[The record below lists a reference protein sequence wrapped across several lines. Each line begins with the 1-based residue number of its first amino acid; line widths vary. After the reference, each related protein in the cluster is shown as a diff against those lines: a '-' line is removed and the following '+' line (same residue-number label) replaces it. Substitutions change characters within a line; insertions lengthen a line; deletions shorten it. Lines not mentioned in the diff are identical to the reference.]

1 MSASNSTDT
10 PTPEDILK
18 DASRRMDMAIEF
30 LKRELQSVRTGRAN
44 PAIVENL
51 TAEYYGVPT
60 PLNQMATIS
69 APDAQLIT
77 IQPYDRTALQAIEKA
92 IQQSPTGLNPSNDGA
107 IIRVPIPPL
116 SQERRQEL
124 VKSLGRKVEDGKV
137 AVRNVRR
144 DAQDK
149 LRSLERNKDIS
160 QDENKR
166 AQGQLQNA
174 TNDHVEEID
183 LFWKSKIDEMMT
195 V

>member
-1 MSASNSTDT
+1 MSTSNSTDT
-10 PTPEDILK
+10 PTPEDVLK
-18 DASRRMDMAIEF
+18 DASRRMDMAIQF
-30 LKRELQSVRTGRAN
+30 LKRELQSVRTGRAS

-51 TAEYYGVPT
+51 TADYYGVPT

-77 IQPYDRTALQAIEKA
+77 IQPYDRTALRAIERA

-116 SQERRQEL
+116 SQERREEL

-149 LRSLERNKDIS
+149 LRSLERSKDIS

-174 TNDHVEEID
+174 TNNHVEEID
-183 LFWKSKIDEMMT
+183 RFWKSKIDEMMT

>member
-1 MSASNSTDT
+1 MSASNMNDS
-10 PTPEDILK
+10 PTPEEVLK

-30 LKRELQSVRTGRAN
+30 LKRDLQSVRTGRAS
-44 PAIVENL
+44 PSLVENL
-51 TAEYYGVPT
+51 TADYYGVPT

-92 IQQSPTGLNPSNDGA
+92 IQQSPSGLNPANDGV

-149 LRSLERNKDIS
+149 LRTLERNKDIS

-174 TNDHVEEID
+174 TNSHVEEID
-183 LFWKSKIDEMMT
+183 RFWKSKTDEILT

>member
-1 MSASNSTDT
+1 MSASNVIDT
-10 PTPEDILK
+10 PTPEEVLK

-30 LKRELQSVRTGRAN
+30 LKRDLQAVRTGRAS
-44 PAIVENL
+44 PALVESL
-51 TAEYYGVPT
+51 TADYYGVPT

-77 IQPYDRTALQAIEKA
+77 IQPWDRTALKAIERA

-149 LRSLERNKDIS
+149 LRTLERNKEIS

-166 AQGQLQNA
+166 AQGQLQNT
-174 TNDHVEEID
+174 TNDHVGEID
-183 LFWKSKIDEMMT
+183 RFWKSKTDEIMT

>member
-18 DASRRMDMAIEF
+18 DASRRMDMAIKF

-107 IIRVPIPPL
+107 IIRVPIPSL

-166 AQGQLQNA
+166 AQGQLQNT

>member
-1 MSASNSTDT
+1 MSASNITDS
-10 PTPEDILK
+10 PTPEEVLK

-30 LKRELQSVRTGRAN
+30 LKRDLQTVRTGRAS
-44 PAIVENL
+44 PGLVESL
-51 TAEYYGVPT
+51 TADYYGVPT

-77 IQPYDRTALQAIEKA
+77 IQPYDRTALRAIERA

-116 SQERRQEL
+116 TQERRQEL

-149 LRSLERNKDIS
+149 LRSLERNKEIS
-160 QDENKR
+160 KDENQR
-166 AQGQLQNA
+166 AQGQLQK
-174 TNDHVEEID
+174 TTDSHVSDID
-183 LFWKSKIDEMMT
+183 RFWKSKTDEMMT

>member
-1 MSASNSTDT
+1 MSASNITDS
-10 PTPEDILK
+10 PTPEEILK

-30 LKRELQSVRTGRAN
+30 LKRDLQSVRTGRAS
-44 PAIVENL
+44 PALVENL
-51 TAEYYGVPT
+51 PADYYGVPT
-60 PLNQMATIS
+60 PLAQMATIS

-77 IQPYDRTALQAIEKA
+77 IQPYDRTALRAIERA
-92 IQQSPTGLNPSNDGA
+92 IQQSPTGLNPSNDGV

-124 VKSLGRKVEDGKV
+124 VKSLGQKVEDGKV

-149 LRSLERNKDIS
+149 LRSLERNKEIS
-160 QDENKR
+160 KDENQR
-166 AQGQLQNA
+166 AQGQLQKT
-174 TNDHVEEID
+174 TNSHVEEID
-183 LFWKSKIDEMMT
+183 RFWKSKTDEMMT

>member
-1 MSASNSTDT
+1 MSASNITDS
-10 PTPEDILK
+10 PTPEEILK

-30 LKRELQSVRTGRAN
+30 LRRDLQSVRTGRAS

-51 TAEYYGVPT
+51 AADYYGVPT
-60 PLNQMATIS
+60 PLGQMATIS
-69 APDAQLIT
+69 APDAQLLT
-77 IQPYDRTALQAIEKA
+77 IQPYDRTALRAIERA
-92 IQQSPTGLNPSNDGA
+92 IQQSPTGLNPSNDGV

-124 VKSLGRKVEDGKV
+124 VKSLGQKVEDGKV

-149 LRSLERNKDIS
+149 LRSLERNKEIS
-160 QDENKR
+160 KDENQR
-166 AQGQLQNA
+166 AQGQLQKT
-174 TNDHVEEID
+174 TNSHVGEID
-183 LFWKSKIDEMMT
+183 RFWKSKTDEMMT

>member
-1 MSASNSTDT
+1 MSASNITDS
-10 PTPEDILK
+10 PTPEEVLK

-30 LKRELQSVRTGRAN
+30 LKRDLQTVRTGRAS
-44 PAIVENL
+44 PGLVESL
-51 TAEYYGVPT
+51 TADYYGVPT

-77 IQPYDRTALQAIEKA
+77 IQPYDRTALRAIERA

-149 LRSLERNKDIS
+149 LRSLERNKEIS
-160 QDENKR
+160 KDENQR
-166 AQGQLQNA
+166 AQGQLQK
-174 TNDHVEEID
+174 TTDSHVADID
-183 LFWKSKIDEMMT
+183 RFWKSKTDEMMT

>member
-1 MSASNSTDT
+1 MSASNITDS
-10 PTPEDILK
+10 PTPEEILK

-30 LKRELQSVRTGRAN
+30 LRRDLQSVRTGRAS
-44 PAIVENL
+44 PALVENL
-51 TAEYYGVPT
+51 PADYYGVPT
-60 PLNQMATIS
+60 PLGQMATIS

-77 IQPYDRTALQAIEKA
+77 IQPYDRTALRAIERA
-92 IQQSPTGLNPSNDGA
+92 IQQSPTGLNPSNDGV

-124 VKSLGRKVEDGKV
+124 VKSLGQKVEDGKV

-149 LRSLERNKDIS
+149 LRSLERNKEIS
-160 QDENKR
+160 KDENQR
-166 AQGQLQNA
+166 AQGQLQKT
-174 TNDHVEEID
+174 TNSHVEEID
-183 LFWKSKIDEMMT
+183 RFWKSKTDEMMT

>member
-1 MSASNSTDT
+1 MSTSNSTDT
-10 PTPEDILK
+10 PTPEEVLK

-30 LKRELQSVRTGRAN
+30 LKRDLQSVRTGRAS
-44 PAIVENL
+44 PALVENL
-51 TAEYYGVPT
+51 TADYYGVPT

-116 SQERRQEL
+116 SQERREEL
-124 VKSLGRKVEDGKV
+124 VKSLGRKVEDGKI

-149 LRSLERNKDIS
+149 LRTMERNKDIS

-166 AQGQLQNA
+166 AQGRLQNT

-183 LFWKSKIDEMMT
+183 RFWKSKVDEMMT

>member
-1 MSASNSTDT
+1 MSTSNSTDT

-30 LKRELQSVRTGRAN
+30 LKRELQSVRTGRAS

-51 TAEYYGVPT
+51 TADYYGVPT

-77 IQPYDRTALQAIEKA
+77 IQPWDRTALRAIERA

-149 LRSLERNKDIS
+149 LRSLERSKDIS

>member
-1 MSASNSTDT
+1 MSASNVIDT
-10 PTPEDILK
+10 PTPEEVLK

-30 LKRELQSVRTGRAN
+30 LKRDLQAVRTGRAS
-44 PAIVENL
+44 PALVESL
-51 TAEYYGVPT
+51 TADYYGVPT

-77 IQPYDRTALQAIEKA
+77 IQPWDRTALKAIERA

-149 LRSLERNKDIS
+149 LRSLERNKEIS

-166 AQGQLQNA
+166 AQGQLQNT
-174 TNDHVEEID
+174 TNDHVGEID
-183 LFWKSKIDEMMT
+183 RFWKSKTDEIMT

>member
-1 MSASNSTDT
+1 MSTSNSTDT

-124 VKSLGRKVEDGKV
+124 VKSMGRKVEDGKV

-149 LRSLERNKDIS
+149 LRSLERSKDIS

-183 LFWKSKIDEMMT
+183 RFWKSKIDEMMT

>member
-1 MSASNSTDT
+1 MATSNSTDT

-30 LKRELQSVRTGRAN
+30 LKRELQSVRTGRAS

-51 TAEYYGVPT
+51 TADYYGVPT

-77 IQPYDRTALQAIEKA
+77 IQPWDRTALRAIERA

-124 VKSLGRKVEDGKV
+124 VKSLGRKVEEGKI

-149 LRSLERNKDIS
+149 LRSLERSKDIS

-166 AQGQLQNA
+166 AQGQLQNT
-174 TNDHVEEID
+174 TNNHVEEID
-183 LFWKSKIDEMMT
+183 LFWKSKIDEMLT